1 MHFGKTLVG
10 NIGSPNRMNYTI
22 MGDTVNVA
30 ARLEG
35 INKNYGTNIMV
46 SEEVYI
52 MIKDQFNLE
61 YIDQIELKG
70 KTESTKIYTL
80 KV

>member
-1 MHFGKTLVG
+1 
-10 NIGSPNRMNYTI
+10 
-22 MGDTVNVA
+22 
-30 ARLEG
+30 
-35 INKNYGTNIMV
+35 
-46 SEEVYI
+46 